1 MIKKLIRAVSAL
13 TVASAVL
20 YTTASAVSDYSV
32 SDLKN
37 LGNALLGKG
46 EIKSEMDLTGDKR
59 VDSFDLAAMRKTFTS
74 TGEFSESSF
83 SVTEDNVK
91 YTGRNYYDGKTAW
104 LVQSGSAVEFTVSA
118 KSAEVTVNGDYSI
131 NNDEKYRPRYAVI
144 VDGEI
149 ILDDIMSEKT
159 KTVKLFEGETSRTAE
174 VKIIHLSEA
183 NNGTIGIS
191 EIKTVSDSPV
201 PVVPAGKKDLKIE
214 FIGDSITC
222 AYGVEGK
229 SASDQYTTATENFM
243 KSYAYLTAE
252 KLGADYSTVSYSGH
266 GIVSG
271 YSNDGNRNADNIVP
285 PYYKNCGNLSN
296 YAKPWDFTADPNDVV
311 VINLGTNDYSYVSKD
326 FDTRS
331 QEFVDGYAEFLETV
345 RECNPD
351 AHIICT
357 FGIMGGQ
364 EMYPLIEQAVEDFRE
379 KNSDGKITVFQS
391 PMQNMADGY
400 GADYHPSEITQQ
412 KNAYILADRICNA
425 LGIESDQIGLDVAE
439 NAEYSL
445 VFDKST
451 NANASPYFSEYDKSY
466 WINMVNGGPS
476 DDSIEAVISGI
487 NLKKDG
493 KYRLTFSIT
502 TTDGEEIPIIIRSS
516 DKSKTYFSDTFT
528 GAGEKAPYSADITMD
543 ENCENAEIVLQVGGT
558 DYYNVTLYN
567 LRLEKTG

>member
-1 MIKKLIRAVSAL
+1 MTGKIVSVLSAVMLTATAVSY
-13 TVASAVL
+13 SAG
-20 YTTASAVSDYSV
+20 
-32 SDLKN
+32 DLKN

-46 EIKSEMDLTGDKR
+46 EITSGMDLTGDNV
-59 VDSFDLAAMRKTFTS
+59 VDVFDLVAMRQQFIS
-74 TGEFSESSF
+74 TGEFKEMTF
-83 SVTEDNVK
+83 SATQENVK

-118 KSAEVTVNGDYSI
+118 KSAEVTIAGDYSI
-131 NNDEKYRPRYAVI
+131 NNDEKYRSRYAVI

-149 ILDDIMSEKT
+149 ITDDVMSEKS
-159 KTVKLFEGETSRTAE
+159 KTIELFKGEKSRTAE

-183 NNGTIGIS
+183 NNGTIGVS
-191 EIKTVSDSPV
+191 EIKVNSDSPV
-201 PVVPAGKKDLKIE
+201 PVVPAREKELSIE

-229 SASDQYTTATENFM
+229 SASDQYTTKTENFM

-252 KLGADYSTVSYSGH
+252 KLGADYSAVSYSGH
-266 GIVSG
+266 GIISG
-271 YSNDGNRNADNIVP
+271 YSNDGKRNTDNLVP

-296 YAKPWDFTADPNDVV
+296 YAEPWDFTENPNDVV
-311 VINLGTNDYSYVSKD
+311 VINLGTNDYSYVSRD

-331 QEFVDGYAEFLETV
+331 QEFVDGYEDFLETI

-351 AHIICT
+351 AYIICT

-364 EMYPLIEQAVEDFRE
+364 EMYPLIEQAVEDFS
-379 KNSDGKITVFQS
+379 KKTGDDKITVFQS

-412 KNAYILADRICNA
+412 KNAYILADKICNA
-425 LGIESDQIGLDVAE
+425 IGMESDQIGLDVAE
-439 NAEYSL
+439 NAEYNL

-466 WINMVNGGPS
+466 WINMVNGGTS
-476 DDSIEAVISGI
+476 DDSIEAVVSGI
-487 NLKKDG
+487 NLKKNG
-493 KYRLTFSIT
+493 KYLLTFNIT
-502 TTDGEEIPIIIRSS
+502 TTDGEEIPVIIRNSG
-516 DKSKTYFSDTFT
+516 KSETYFSDIFT
-528 GAGEKAPYSADITMD
+528 GAGEKTPYSAEITID
-543 ENCENAEIVLQVGGT
+543 EDCSDAEIVFQVGGT

>member
-1 MIKKLIRAVSAL
+1 MTGKIVSVLSAVMLIATAVSY
-13 TVASAVL
+13 SAG
-20 YTTASAVSDYSV
+20 
-32 SDLKN
+32 DLKN
-37 LGNALLGKG
+37 LGDALLGKG
-46 EIKSEMDLTGDKR
+46 EITSGMDLTGDNV
-59 VDSFDLAAMRKTFTS
+59 VDVFDLVAMRQQFIS
-74 TGEFSESSF
+74 TGEFKEMTF
-83 SVTEDNVK
+83 SATQENVK

-118 KSAEVTVNGDYSI
+118 KSAEVTIAGDYSI
-131 NNDEKYRPRYAVI
+131 NNDEKYRSRYAVI

-149 ILDDIMSEKT
+149 ITDDVMSEKS
-159 KTVKLFEGETSRTAE
+159 KTIELFKGEKSRTAE

-183 NNGTIGIS
+183 NNGTIGVS
-191 EIKTVSDSPV
+191 EIKVNSDSPV
-201 PVVPAGKKDLKIE
+201 PVVPVREKELSIE

-229 SASDQYTTATENFM
+229 SASDQYTTKTENFM

-252 KLGADYSTVSYSGH
+252 KLGADYSAVSYSGH
-266 GIVSG
+266 GIISG
-271 YSNDGNRNADNIVP
+271 YSNDGKRNTDNLVP

-296 YAKPWDFTADPNDVV
+296 YAEPWDFTENPNDVV
-311 VINLGTNDYSYVSKD
+311 VINLGTNDYSYVSRD

-331 QEFVDGYAEFLETV
+331 QEFVDGYEDFLETI

-351 AHIICT
+351 AYIICT

-364 EMYPLIEQAVEDFRE
+364 EMYPLIEQAVEDFS
-379 KNSDGKITVFQS
+379 KKTGDDKITVFQS

-412 KNAYILADRICNA
+412 KNAYILADKICNA
-425 LGIESDQIGLDVAE
+425 IGMESDQIGLDVAE
-439 NAEYSL
+439 NAEYNL

-466 WINMVNGGPS
+466 WINMVNGGTS
-476 DDSIEAVISGI
+476 DDSIEAVVSGI
-487 NLKKDG
+487 NLKKNG
-493 KYRLTFSIT
+493 KYLLTFNIT
-502 TTDGEEIPIIIRSS
+502 TTDGEEIPVIIRNSG
-516 DKSKTYFSDTFT
+516 KSETYFSDIFT
-528 GAGEKAPYSADITMD
+528 GVGEKTPYSAEITID
-543 ENCENAEIVLQVGGT
+543 EDCSDAEIVFQVGGT